1 MKIKNGIDIIEVK
14 RIEDS
19 IKQHGE
25 GFLTRVFTEK
35 EIEYCE
41 SKKANK
47 FQSYAAR
54 FAAKEAV
61 FKAIS
66 GAVSNKYEVNWQ
78 DIEILNDEAGKPYVN
93 FSNKLQKLGLKNE
106 NIDVSLSHIKEQAI
120 ASAVLIVD

>member
-25 GFLTRVFTEK
+25 GFLKRVFTEK

-41 SKKANK
+41 SKKVNK

-78 DIEILNDEAGKPYVN
+78 DIEILNDETGRPYVN

-106 NIDVSLSHIKEQAI
+106 NIEVSLSHIKEQAI

>member
-78 DIEILNDEAGKPYVN
+78 DIEILNDEAGRPYVN

>member
-41 SKKANK
+41 SKKVNK

-78 DIEILNDEAGKPYVN
+78 DIEILNDEAGRPYVN

>member
-41 SKKANK
+41 SKKVNK

-78 DIEILNDEAGKPYVN
+78 DIEILNDETGRPYVN

>member
-25 GFLTRVFTEK
+25 AFLNRVFTEK

-41 SKKANK
+41 SKKVNK

-78 DIEILNDEAGKPYVN
+78 DIEILNDEAGRPYVN

>member
-1 MKIKNGIDIIEVK
+1 MKIKTGIDIIEVK

-41 SKKANK
+41 SKKVNK
-47 FQSYAAR
+47 LQSYAAR
-54 FAAKEAV
+54 FAAEEVV

-78 DIEILNDEAGKPYVN
+78 DIEILNDEAGRPYVN